1 MSTFSQLFPPA
12 PAFTES
18 ALPDLSG
25 RVYLI
30 TGSTSGVGLELAKML
45 FSRNATVYV
54 AGRAEAS
61 TSKAISLIRNSN
73 PSSTGHLRP
82 FVIDLSQLSSVRAAA
97 EAFAAAEPRLDVLF
111 LNAGVMTPPAGS
123 KTADGY
129 DLEIG
134 TNCLGPFLLARLLQ
148 PTLEATAARADG
160 SSVRIVWVSSMV
172 NVGTPEGGVKFDTEG
187 NPVQLKAMDNYMQSK
202 AGDLFLSHVF
212 SQRLASRGVMS
223 VVRTPPLLNFSRYSL
238 R

>member
-12 PAFTES
+12 PTFTES

-45 FSRNATVYV
+45 FGRNATVYV
-54 AGRAEAS
+54 AGRSKTSSS
-61 TSKAISLIRNSN
+61 TAISQIKAAY
-73 PSSTGHLRP
+73 PSSTGHLKP
-82 FVIDLSQLSSVRAAA
+82 VVVDLSQLSSVRAAA

-129 DLEIG
+129 DLELG

-160 SSVRIVWVSSMV
+160 SSVRIVWVSSMIS
-172 NVGTPEGGVKFDTEG
+172 VGTPEGGVQFDAEG

-202 AGDLFLSHVF
+202 AGDLFLAHVF
-212 SQRLASRGVMS
+212 SQRLASRHVMS
-223 VVRTPPLLNFSRYSL
+223 VVGTPFSSRRTL